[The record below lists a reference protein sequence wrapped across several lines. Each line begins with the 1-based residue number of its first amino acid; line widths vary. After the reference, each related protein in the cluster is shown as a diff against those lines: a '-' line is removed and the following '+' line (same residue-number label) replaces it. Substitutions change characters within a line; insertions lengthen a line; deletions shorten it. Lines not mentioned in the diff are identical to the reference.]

1 MNAHAILK
9 KRRLWLPRKQCFLFL
24 AIAAISVAGVQGE
37 PLTRNNFPSRKFGQV
52 FNSIKK
58 SPRRHVAELQGGFSS
73 LAEDD
78 TPTAESSAGSQQKTD
93 EGINQQ
99 IFSQS
104 EEAMVTPTV
113 RQSSSS
119 TSTSITA
126 KSGNSLGAWPCMDEL
141 DKSLIKISLPVITNF
156 AIAPLVGTID
166 LFFINQMGNAL
177 AVAGQAAAN
186 QVFGSVFWLTS
197 FLPSRKSAY
206 PHYNCI
212 GVSCTR
218 FSNSTTN

>member
-1 MNAHAILK
+1 M
-9 KRRLWLPRKQCFLFL
+9 
-24 AIAAISVAGVQGE
+24 
-37 PLTRNNFPSRKFGQV
+37 

-73 LAEDD
+73 L
-78 TPTAESSAGSQQKTD
+78 AESSAGSQQKTD

-141 DKSLIKISLPVITNF
+141 DKSLIKISLPVIANF

-218 FSNSTTN
+218 FSNSTTNWLFLFFSHGNSSCKRERSRKPRRGTRICLQSPFCWCSICCYRKYWVVWFSR